1 MSFSQSEIINDPES
15 TNLYNDQPDQNF
27 NVSDDTA
34 LMIDELH
41 NPYAEALPNNFT
53 EEQKMRWMMR
63 ADHQQDE
70 EDFLLNFEQN
80 QRRYRPSDD
89 NFSKR

>member
-15 TNLYNDQPDQNF
+15 TNFYNDQPDQNF